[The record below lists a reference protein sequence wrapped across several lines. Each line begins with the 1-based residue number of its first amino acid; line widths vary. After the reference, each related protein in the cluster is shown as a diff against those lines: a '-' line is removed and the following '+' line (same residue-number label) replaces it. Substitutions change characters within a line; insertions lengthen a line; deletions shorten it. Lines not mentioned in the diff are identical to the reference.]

1 MLEKMSI
8 ITINTNRNFPQQKN
22 ALYMF
27 RIANEEMG
35 PNEEILVKKN
45 TTRGSHA
52 RLGVV
57 SSLGTQEMSWELKGP
72 PQKIAGLIKGT
83 INYHQFP
90 LNKAGY

>member
-1 MLEKMSI
+1 MSI
-8 ITINTNRNFPQQKN
+8 ITINTNRNFQNKKN
-22 ALYMF
+22 ALFFF

-35 PNEEILVKKN
+35 ANEEILVKK
-45 TTRGSHA
+45 TQLISGGHA

-57 SSLGTQEMSWELKGP
+57 RSLGTQEMSWELKGP
-72 PQKIAGLIKGT
+72 QKKIAGLIKGT